1 MRISCVWYVFLLVSS
16 SSLHLVWRDMHGTHQ
31 TPKSCIKDLLA
42 SCNIISFVSR
52 SSPDTSRYTESIALD
67 LHSALILPISNYL
80 PLNNFRVQFL
90 ISQHFT
96 LNKNRKLNCAFFRL
110 RNRYYFLQKKNK
122 RCSNFFKHE
131 GKKTITHN
139 NIWT

>member
-1 MRISCVWYVFLLVSS
+1 
-16 SSLHLVWRDMHGTHQ
+16 MHGTHQ

-96 LNKNRKLNCAFFRL
+96 LNKNRKLNCAFFPIEKSL
-110 RNRYYFLQKKNK
+110 LFSAKKKQTLQ
-122 RCSNFFKHE
+122 
-131 GKKTITHN
+131 
-139 NIWT
+139 